1 MAIKVVIVDDS
12 ALMRKIVTRILE
24 DSSDI
29 VVVDTARNGVEAL
42 KVVEK
47 SQPDL
52 VILDVEMPM
61 MNGIETLKILK
72 ENSSIPVI
80 MFSAKSNHSITIQA
94 LELGA
99 EDFIEKPLNIKEN
112 WDVFKKDLEKRIKI
126 HFLNE
131 KKPFVST
138 EPTNFLPKEL
148 VQKKESLKAIVIGAS
163 TGGPRALVSLVKALP
178 ENLTIPVF
186 IVQHMPEGFTAS
198 FAQRLNDLAKVEVRE
213 ASHNEPIQ
221 SGTVYLAP
229 GGKHMTIMEKRLL
242 LNDNEKLHGVK
253 PAIDYLFDSASI
265 QYQDGLLGIVLT
277 GMGRD
282 GAAGSGIIREAGGY
296 IITQDKATSVVYGMP
311 KVVVERGY
319 SNQSNSLSEIAD
331 IIKEMTR

>member
-29 VVVDTARNGVEAL
+29 DVVDTARNGVEAL
-42 KVVEK
+42 KVIEN
-47 SQPDL
+47 SQPDI

-61 MNGIETLKILK
+61 MNGIETLKIIK
-72 ENSSIPVI
+72 ETYSIPVI
-80 MFSAKSNHSITIQA
+80 MFSAKSKYDRTIQA

-112 WDVFKKDLEKRIKI
+112 WDLFKKDLEKRIKI
-126 HFLNE
+126 HFSSD
-131 KKPFVST
+131 KKTLVYKQTTPH
-138 EPTNFLPKEL
+138 LPEALIK
-148 VQKKESLKAIVIGAS
+148 KKESLKAIVIGAS

-178 ENLTIPVF
+178 EDLSLPVF

-198 FAQRLNDLAKVEVRE
+198 FAQRLNDLSKVEVRE
-213 ASHNEPIQ
+213 ASHNELIKPGI
-221 SGTVYLAP
+221 VYLAP
-229 GGKHMTIMEKRLL
+229 GGKHMIIHEKTLV

-265 QYQDGLLGIVLT
+265 QYKEDLLGIVLT

-296 IITQDKATSVVYGMP
+296 IITQDKETSVVYGMP

-319 SNQSNSLSEIAD
+319 SNQSNSLTEIAD